1 MIIPQIEEK
10 CNRKENHMTNYTI
23 DTQTLAEI
31 IAIVQEMSAQ
41 SRRDLLL
48 VGQGIVMGEQNRK
61 EKDHAKA
68 ATVAG

>member
-1 MIIPQIEEK
+1 
-10 CNRKENHMTNYTI
+10 MTNYTI

-31 IAIVQEMSAQ
+31 IAIVQEMSTQ

-61 EKDHAKA
+61 EKNDHAKTA
-68 ATVAG
+68 AVAG

>member
-1 MIIPQIEEK
+1 
-10 CNRKENHMTNYTI
+10 MTNYTI

-41 SRRDLLL
+41 SRR

-61 EKDHAKA
+61 EKDHHAKA

>member
-1 MIIPQIEEK
+1 
-10 CNRKENHMTNYTI
+10 MTNYTI

-61 EKDHAKA
+61 EKDHAKT

>member
-1 MIIPQIEEK
+1 
-10 CNRKENHMTNYTI
+10 MTNYTI

-61 EKDHAKA
+61 EKDHHAKA
-68 ATVAG
+68 ATVTG

>member
-1 MIIPQIEEK
+1 
-10 CNRKENHMTNYTI
+10 MTNYTI

-61 EKDHAKA
+61 EKDHHAKA
-68 ATVAG
+68 TTVAV

>member
-1 MIIPQIEEK
+1 MK
-10 CNRKENHMTNYTI
+10 YTI

-61 EKDHAKA
+61 EAGVNA
-68 ATVAG
+68 AAVQNAGSASA

>member
-1 MIIPQIEEK
+1 
-10 CNRKENHMTNYTI
+10 MTNYTI

-61 EKDHAKA
+61 
-68 ATVAG
+68 

>member
-1 MIIPQIEEK
+1 MK
-10 CNRKENHMTNYTI
+10 YTI

-31 IAIVQEMSAQ
+31 IAIVQTMSEK

-61 EKDHAKA
+61 EAGVNA
-68 ATVAG
+68 AAVKNAGSASA

>member
-1 MIIPQIEEK
+1 
-10 CNRKENHMTNYTI
+10 MTNYTI

-68 ATVAG
+68 TTVAG